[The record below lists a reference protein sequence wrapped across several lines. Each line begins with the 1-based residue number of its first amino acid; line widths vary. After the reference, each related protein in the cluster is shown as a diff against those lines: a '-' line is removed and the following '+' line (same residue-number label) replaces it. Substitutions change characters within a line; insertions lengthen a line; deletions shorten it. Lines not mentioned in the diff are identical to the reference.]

1 MCELFHTSHAI
12 FDSQTKF
19 EQASIIFFSL
29 IHDLQLLDARERE
42 RETEREREKEIGWI
56 NPSMWCPKKT

>member
-42 RETEREREKEIGWI
+42 RDRERERERKR
-56 NPSMWCPKKT
+56 